1 MGLEGL
7 EGLMIVET
15 TTRENFRLDFGE
27 RLRRFV
33 VGLGTLRMLAWD
45 LGICM
50 RGLSMVQKVDG

>member
-15 TTRENFRLDFGE
+15 TTRGNFRLDFGE

-45 LGICM
+45 LGICV